1 MLFLAGNNGCSN
13 GRTTADQHKDNQQ
26 SRVACVAGL
35 RNGALRRGCRSGSRR
50 GRCGRCRRGLASVL
64 VFGLLPRHFERGI
77 YPPPGVYLL
86 PLVLVWWENQQEINT
101 PQYKPIHT
109 RTSRNS
115 KPQQAIYSPTYRKAL
130 YLLYFLATVRARTAP
145 NTPKRKNT
153 IDNLKKAI
161 DKPYQHR
168 YNN

>member
-1 MLFLAGNNGCSN
+1 M
-13 GRTTADQHKDNQQ
+13 R
-26 SRVACVAGL
+26 
-35 RNGALRRGCRSGSRR
+35 
-50 GRCGRCRRGLASVL
+50 

-153 IDNLKKAI
+153 IDNLKKYQQIFEDLLTLLKNYFEADCFKSI
-161 DKPYQHR
+161 SFISGVSDFKSCKSSISLSDKPLFSG
-168 YNN
+168 